1 MILGSLTVMGETML
15 RVDNV
20 KNEEDLEAVRDALD
34 ELGADYEHVD
44 SEPDEDS
51 FPQAAYF
58 QVQSDLSE
66 DADNLLARLSEGRRA
81 ACRSFVGLVPA
92 QRRTVL

>member
-1 MILGSLTVMGETML
+1 MISGSLTVMGETML

-20 KNEEDLEAVRDALD
+20 KNEEDLEAVRDTLD
-34 ELGADYEHVD
+34 ELGADYEHID

-51 FPQAAYF
+51 FPQTAYF

-66 DADNLLARLSEGRRA
+66 DADNLLARLSEEY
-81 ACRSFVGLVPA
+81 GLDA
-92 QRRTVL
+92 EIL

>member
-1 MILGSLTVMGETML
+1 MISGSLTVMGETML

-51 FPQAAYF
+51 FPQTAYF

-66 DADNLLARLSEGRRA
+66 DADNLFARLSEEY
-81 ACRSFVGLVPA
+81 GLDA
-92 QRRTVL
+92 EIL

>member
-1 MILGSLTVMGETML
+1 MISGSLTVMGETML

-20 KNEEDLEAVRDALD
+20 KNEEDLEAVRDTLD
-34 ELGADYEHVD
+34 GLGADYEHVD

-51 FPQAAYF
+51 FPQTAYF

-66 DADNLLARLSEGRRA
+66 DADNLLARLSEEY
-81 ACRSFVGLVPA
+81 GLDA
-92 QRRTVL
+92 EIL

>member
-1 MILGSLTVMGETML
+1 MISGSLTVMGETML

-66 DADNLLARLSEGRRA
+66 DADNLLARLSEEY
-81 ACRSFVGLVPA
+81 GLDA
-92 QRRTVL
+92 EIL

>member
-1 MILGSLTVMGETML
+1 MISGSLTVMGETML

-20 KNEEDLEAVRDALD
+20 KNEKDLEAVRDALD

-66 DADNLLARLSEGRRA
+66 DADNLLARLSEEY
-81 ACRSFVGLVPA
+81 GLDA
-92 QRRTVL
+92 EIL

>member
-44 SEPDEDS
+44 SKPDEDS
-51 FPQAAYF
+51 FPQTAYF

-66 DADNLLARLSEGRRA
+66 DADNLLARLSEEY
-81 ACRSFVGLVPA
+81 GLDA
-92 QRRTVL
+92 EIL

>member
-1 MILGSLTVMGETML
+1 MISGSLTVMGETML

-51 FPQAAYF
+51 FPQSAYF

-66 DADNLLARLSEGRRA
+66 DADNLLARLSEEY
-81 ACRSFVGLVPA
+81 GLDA
-92 QRRTVL
+92 EIL

>member
-1 MILGSLTVMGETML
+1 MISGSLTVMGETML

-34 ELGADYEHVD
+34 GLGADYEHVD

-51 FPQAAYF
+51 FPQTAYF
-58 QVQSDLSE
+58 HVQSDLSE
-66 DADNLLARLSEGRRA
+66 DADNLLARLSEEY
-81 ACRSFVGLVPA
+81 GLDA
-92 QRRTVL
+92 EIL